1 MYFFC
6 KKGIAFKIFFVP
18 LLPERNVFCVLS
30 SSYYISLTIYL
41 K

>member
-18 LLPERNVFCVLS
+18 LLPERNVFASFQVL
-30 SSYYISLTIYL
+30 IT
-41 K
+41 